1 MGEQN
6 EMRRFL
12 LTETELRRLFI
23 NAGLRGAEEALYPDA
38 SDGADPA
45 IVEHA
50 RHLIERLAQW
60 HPQTVYDQH
69 TPGREPNYSCS
80 RCGIR
85 LESGP
90 KHRGPFGFIC
100 RDEMECAARL
110 RAALDPEAAR

>member
-1 MGEQN
+1 MVDQTT
-6 EMRRFL
+6 MRRFL
-12 LTETELRRLFI
+12 LTEDELRRLLI
-23 NAGLRGAEEALYPDA
+23 NAGLRGADEALYPDA

-50 RHLIERLAQW
+50 KHLIERLAQR

-90 KHRGPFGFIC
+90 KRRGLFGFIC

-110 RAALDPEAAR
+110 RAALDPEAGQ